1 MNYKCFDMICRPP
14 SCRPVLPTAQLSCQ
28 TPPYPANRPTI
39 QPTAALSS
47 QPPPY
52 PANRRPLQIERLR
65 ENLADFDEQYFENM
79 HQNRLDGPIS
89 SNRTVTFSIS
99 IFFLL
104 KPAKVFP
111 VTALYQVSS
120 ETFPPFLF
128 FFFFFITLKPR
139 VE

>member
-1 MNYKCFDMICRPP
+1 MSPP
-14 SCRPVLPTAQLSCQ
+14 QLPPC
-28 TPPYPANRPTI
+28 PANRPTLL
-39 QPTAALSS
+39 PNAALSC

-79 HQNRLDGPIS
+79 HQNRLDGPISQNRLDGPIS